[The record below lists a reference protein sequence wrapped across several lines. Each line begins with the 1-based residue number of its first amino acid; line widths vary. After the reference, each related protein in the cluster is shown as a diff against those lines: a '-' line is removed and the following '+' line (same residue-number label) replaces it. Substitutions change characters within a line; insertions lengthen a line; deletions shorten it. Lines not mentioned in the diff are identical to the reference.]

1 VFDPAVVG
9 RRRRLAALVIV
20 ALVWLAGHVWVR
32 LQMDDLGYRIQRR
45 TALIEE
51 LDHEYSELVAEF
63 NRETSPA
70 LLRERAKMSLGLDEP
85 AAGQVVTVYSP
96 EEADDGP

>member
-9 RRRRLAALVIV
+9 RRRRLAAVVIV
-20 ALVWLAGHVWVR
+20 ALLWLTGHVWVR
-32 LQMDDLGYRIQRR
+32 LQVDDLGYRIQRR

-63 NRETSPA
+63 NRETRPE
-70 LLRERAKMSLGLDEP
+70 LLRERAKASLGLDEP
-85 AAGQVVTVYSP
+85 RAGQVVTIYTDQ
-96 EEADDGP
+96 EAQGGP